1 MRDRKEGG
9 VTEER
14 QKKYVGKYIREW
26 DRGERKEGGGSQVWM
41 VHYAT
46 TGQSIHTFSFDDYK
60 DINI

>member
-26 DRGERKEGGGSQVWM
+26 DRGGWENSDMGEVCNILIFVIQIK
-41 VHYAT
+41 
-46 TGQSIHTFSFDDYK
+46 K
-60 DINI
+60 DCYL

>member
-26 DRGERKEGGGSQVWM
+26 DRGERKEGGGS
-41 VHYAT
+41 
-46 TGQSIHTFSFDDYK
+46 
-60 DINI
+60 